1 MPWRPTPR
9 ARNPILIALVIAT
22 TAAAVWFV
30 VNVWIIFT
38 TSSFADFDIL
48 FHSAL
53 QLAAGQSPYDVNGLR
68 EAPFGP
74 YYKFPPLVDIVLGR
88 LALIPWHL
96 QVVEVA
102 RIYAAFGLVLY
113 LISFLLLTKTETLRL
128 NSSSF
133 YLLAIG
139 FLIFQPSLDTLYGAQ
154 HEFVILALF
163 TMAYWGLNRGR
174 IGQWIAGA
182 SIAVTAMVKIY
193 PALLLVY
200 FGLRRFWNAAI
211 AFVVTAA
218 VLTLFSIVLAG
229 WEISRQFWFEIFPS
243 LSGGTASLENQSFF
257 GFFARLFVNGAKVN
271 PALTTPI
278 PIASLLANVATV
290 IALGIS
296 FAELWRVSS
305 VRFAFPILIPLMLL
319 ISPNAWIHYETL
331 LLLPLAILLSGFAER
346 AARWEWAALLLAL
359 ALVAYGNE
367 DTVAGTSIGLVQSY
381 KFYGVLLFWILALAR
396 AWQAPAEEQPWKR
409 VLARLIPATS

>member
-1 MPWRPTPR
+1 MPWRPTPL
-9 ARNPILIALVIAT
+9 ARNPLLYALALAT
-22 TAAAVWFV
+22 AAAAVWFV
-30 VNVWIIFT
+30 VNVWVIFT

-53 QLAAGQSPYDVNGLR
+53 SLAAGQSPYDVNGLR
-68 EAPFGP
+68 QAPFGP

-102 RIYAAFGLVLY
+102 RIYAAFGLILY
-113 LISFLLLTKTETLRL
+113 LITFLVLKKTESLRL
-128 NSSSF
+128 GSIPF
-133 YLLAIG
+133 YLLAIA
-139 FLIFQPSLDTLYGAQ
+139 FLTFQPSLDTLYGAQ

-163 TMAYWGLNRGR
+163 TLAYWGLLGGR
-174 IGQWIAGA
+174 KGQWIAGA
-182 SIAVTAMVKIY
+182 SIAVTALVKIY

-200 FGLRRFWNAAI
+200 FALRRYWSAAI
-211 AFVVTAA
+211 SFVAMAA
-218 VLTLFSIVLAG
+218 ALSLISIVLAG
-229 WEISRQFWFEIFPS
+229 WEISRQFWFDIFPS

-278 PIASLLANVATV
+278 PVASLMANIATI
-290 IALGIS
+290 IALALS
-296 FAELWRVSS
+296 FAGLWRVSS

-331 LLLPLAILLSGFAER
+331 LLLPLAILLTAFAER
-346 AARWEWAALLLAL
+346 AGWWEWTALLLAL
-359 ALVAYGNE
+359 VLVAYGNE
-367 DTVAGTSIGLVQSY
+367 DTVSRTSIGLVQSY
-381 KFYGVLLFWILALAR
+381 KFYGVFLFWILGLVR
-396 AWQAPAEEQPWKR
+396 AWRSPAEEQPWKH
-409 VLARLIPATS
+409 VLARLMPATS